1 MSPKEIKK
9 SHCIKQ
15 SRKEMDFLLDKRV
28 TLVSLQ
34 HLRSD
39 IGGITEIY
47 KGKVAEA
54 HWSVKF

>member
-1 MSPKEIKK
+1 
-9 SHCIKQ
+9 
-15 SRKEMDFLLDKRV
+15 MDFLLDKRV

-47 KGKVAEA
+47 KGKVAEE

>member
-1 MSPKEIKK
+1 
-9 SHCIKQ
+9 
-15 SRKEMDFLLDKRV
+15 MDFLLDKRV

-47 KGKVAEA
+47 KGEVAEEEV
-54 HWSVKF
+54 HWSLKF